1 MKRFMLLSAFLMV
14 AGCGDDDVTPPV
26 DMGPGPVDMNVAD
39 MPATDMATDM
49 PADVDMG
56 PPATTYS
63 GSINVLEVDVLN
75 PGTSGTSFGQG
86 IQASITFH
94 ASTDLP
100 PAVLEQNPTSA
111 LGCKAYEYTAAEAVI
126 ASLGRDEGPVQINAA
141 AGTAAP
147 TFPACVFMAGA
158 GYVCPESSTGGTGGT
173 IAAGTGP
180 AAGLVTLTDLD
191 TTFTA
196 ATTTNRYV
204 SITGAATAANNG
216 AFPILA
222 LIGMNTIAYGNPA
235 FAAEVLPATAT
246 HVNLAAVGP
255 TPSAADPGFLQ
266 NDNTMEFVLT
276 PGGDMDLP
284 AFTVTTGTNTV
295 GDDFV
300 LDMATLNRLNAIPMD
315 GSAITIGCTA
325 ATCGSASGMVVSI
338 TTTDAPT
345 ATLSAFAMPMPT
357 TKRVVVQC
365 AQLAATSITI
375 PAEYSALLMGSG
387 ATRVRTTVIRPTLM
401 TSVTDEDVSAISGHA
416 IVGFTNIP

>member
-1 MKRFMLLSAFLMV
+1 MKRFILLSVFLMM

-26 DMGPGPVDMNVAD
+26 DMGPGPVDMNAVD
-39 MPATDMATDM
+39 MPATDMETDM
-49 PADVDMG
+49 PVDVDMG

-100 PAVLEQNPTSA
+100 PAVLEESPTSA

-126 ASLGRDEGPVQINAA
+126 ASLGNDEGPVQITAA
-141 AGTAAP
+141 AGTAIP

-158 GYVCPESSTGGTGGT
+158 GYVCPEGSTAQVGGT
-173 IAAGTGP
+173 IAAGP
-180 AAGLVTLTDLD
+180 SAGTASLTDTD

-204 SITGAATAANNG
+204 SISGAATAANNG
-216 AFPILA
+216 AFPIVA
-222 LIGMNTIAYGNPA
+222 LIGANTIVYGNPA
-235 FAAEVLPATAT
+235 FVAEVLPAAAT

-255 TPSAADPGFLQ
+255 TPSAPEPGFLD
-266 NDNTMEFVLT
+266 NDNTMEFTLT
-276 PGGDMDLP
+276 PGGGMHLP
-284 AFTVTTGTNTV
+284 AFTATTGSNTV

-300 LDMATLNRLNAIPMD
+300 LDLATLNLLNAIPVT
-315 GSAITIGCTA
+315 GAEITIGCTA
-325 ATCGSASGMVVSI
+325 ATCGTASGMVVSI

-345 ATLSAFAMPMPT
+345 AGLSPFAMPMPT

-365 AQLAATSITI
+365 AELAATSITI
-375 PAEYSALLMGSG
+375 PAAYSALLMTSG
-387 ATRVRTTVIRPTLM
+387 ATRMRTTVIRPTLM
-401 TSVTDEDVSAISGHA
+401 TGTTGVDVSAISGHA